1 MSAAAAVAAPI
12 AATNPHPAP
21 LHTISILVRNKP
33 GVLVRVALVFARRGY
48 NIESLVVSADVTNG
62 EFSRMTITC
71 SGDPQTLDQIIK
83 QVTKLIDVVHAFD
96 HTGQFV
102 YETEV
107 ALVKIECKLADRTEI
122 LQIAELYSAKVVDY
136 GVDSLIVRIV
146 GAAEKIDVFLS
157 LLRNYQIVELV
168 RSGKILMTRGLATT

>member
-1 MSAAAAVAAPI
+1 MSAAAAAASPVP
-12 AATNPHPAP
+12 APSAP
-21 LHTISILVRNKP
+21 LHTISMLVRNKP
-33 GVLVRVALVFARRGY
+33 GVLVRIALVFSRRGY
-48 NIESLVVSADVTNG
+48 NIESLVVSTDVTNG

-71 SGDPQTLDQIIK
+71 SGDPETLEQIIK

-107 ALVKIECKLADRTEI
+107 ALVKIQCKLSERTEV
-122 LQIAELYSAKVVDY
+122 LQIVELYSAKVVDY

-168 RSGKILMTRGLATT
+168 RSGKILMARGLSTT

>member
-1 MSAAAAVAAPI
+1 MSAAAAAASPI
-12 AATNPHPAP
+12 PTPSAP
-21 LHTISILVRNKP
+21 LHTISMLVRNKP
-33 GVLVRVALVFARRGY
+33 GVLVRIALVFARRGY
-48 NIESLVVSADVTNG
+48 NIESLVVSADVPNG

-107 ALVKIECKLADRTEI
+107 ALVKIQCKLSDRTEV

-168 RSGKILMTRGLATT
+168 RSGKILMARGLSTT